1 MTTQDERSTSSGTIG
16 AVSQALVAGK
26 PIGSP
31 HGAIVSGRYPL
42 APSAALALRSP
53 EEVDQSLQAHLQRIS
68 GQPLAFKSR
77 LVFPEGRSMVRI
89 TTGLSWNCPSSALDE
104 CRTAAAASLRA
115 APEEEIAKAVY
126 RLRIVT
132 RGREQRS
139 DADREAEAVI
149 WIEQLRCWPGDIVL
163 DVLKGW
169 PHRQDGQ
176 WWPTWHD
183 VEAELRAKTSLRQII
198 VSHLKNPP
206 LAIEAPPQQTPEE
219 RKAVAE
225 KFAKL
230 SEDLGKPE
238 PVSVSQ
244 RDLSQAEKADLVQS
258 LIAERDQPLTISH
271 RFHTLLQQQIS
282 EEEEARQNRAHSASQ
297 NNP

>member
-1 MTTQDERSTSSGTIG
+1 
-16 AVSQALVAGK
+16 
-26 PIGSP
+26 
-31 HGAIVSGRYPL
+31 
-42 APSAALALRSP
+42 
-53 EEVDQSLQAHLQRIS
+53 
-68 GQPLAFKSR
+68 
-77 LVFPEGRSMVRI
+77 MVRI
-89 TTGLSWNCPSSALDE
+89 TTGLSWNCPSTALDE
-104 CRTAAAASLRA
+104 CRAAAVASFRA

-169 PHRQDGQ
+169 PQRKDGQ

-183 VEAELRAKTSLRQII
+183 VEAELRAKASLRQII
-198 VSHLKNPP
+198 VSHLENPP
-206 LAIEAPPQQTPEE
+206 PALEAPRQQTPEQ

-230 SEDLGKPE
+230 SEDMGKPA
-238 PVSVSQ
+238 PSPVSQ

-258 LIAERDQPLTISH
+258 MIAERDTPLTISP
-271 RFHTLLQQQIS
+271 RFASLLQEQLA
-282 EEEEARQNRAHSASQ
+282 EEAEARRHRAYSAAQNPGQEPR
-297 NNP
+297 